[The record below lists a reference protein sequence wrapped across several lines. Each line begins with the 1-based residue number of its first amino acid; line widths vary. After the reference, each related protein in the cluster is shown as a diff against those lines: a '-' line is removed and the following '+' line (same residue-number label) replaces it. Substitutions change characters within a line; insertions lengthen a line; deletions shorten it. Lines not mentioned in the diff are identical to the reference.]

1 MIKNTGQHH
10 ATGIFSE
17 LTYKSGV
24 SLAEFIHE
32 LSQFFSAFIGHGVVD
47 GGEHA
52 ADAAMALDTAES
64 FLQGFG
70 DEFCFEFFARQAEGL
85 LFSFVVGV
93 SSVVLWRHA
102 SMTES
107 VTAATGNPV

>member
-47 GGEHA
+47 GGAHA
-52 ADAAMALDTAES
+52 ATLRWLLTPLSPSCRASATNFALSSSLGRRKAY
-64 FLQGFG
+64 
-70 DEFCFEFFARQAEGL
+70 FFRL
-85 LFSFVVGV
+85 S
-93 SSVVLWRHA
+93 
-102 SMTES
+102 
-107 VTAATGNPV
+107 